1 MVIDMRHFIEAAQFP
16 LSLGKWAGAAI
27 EIHQGTKGYPS
38 AWEKE
43 DYRSNFLGV
52 VFRNNYYDPNGNIN
66 EQFQNFFTDLQNK
79 ELKGAMPA
87 LEYTI
92 ENFVD
97 KTKDAKQIFDRAVD
111 ELGKYFDSQSNLQ
124 DALDKLKAFVDPPA
138 YADNTN
144 NGFGKGEQQ
153 TSPLVLDLD
162 GDGVELSAIDSP
174 TIRFDI
180 DGDGL
185 REATGWVK
193 PDDGLLVFDRNN
205 DGFINDGTELF
216 GTQLNNGTFS
226 NGFEALK
233 VFDGDSNNAKNNII
247 DANDINFSKLKV
259 WRDLDSDGRS
269 DVNEL
274 FTLNELGIKSIK
286 TTYSNVNISNAGN
299 TIRQTSTYEFTNG
312 TSETIVDAWFTVDQF
327 NSTYDYRS
335 TANNPITFT
344 QEILDLPNLRGYGN
358 LPDLQISIAKDSQL
372 LSLVKSFISKS
383 ASGDL
388 VGAGNLV
395 RSILFRWA
403 GVDGVI
409 ATSRGAN
416 INAQELGFLEK
427 FVGRNFFSATS
438 QPTQNQANILNPTY
452 SNLAASLSARLFTQL
467 TQTSVEYDPSSDLLS
482 IEGGVTAAQTRLD
495 QISIQ
500 SSTTSSLEIE
510 KFLLNEYIREN
521 STGTENWIY
530 GDLGSNQI
538 KGSLQND
545 IIYGF
550 YGNDT
555 LNGNGGNDTYKFD
568 RGGGQDIIRDEYIV
582 ATSLYDGGTAD
593 TINFGRG
600 IARNQLSW
608 NFNGKDLSVWLT
620 GSTEKMTIQ
629 NMADSRYQIENF
641 TFTDVGNSL
650 TLGEVMTSKIWQD
663 TAGVNQLN
671 WKTTAIKFNGL
682 AGNDTITTGNY
693 DDSLLGGDGNDSIKA
708 GTGNDTLDGGIG
720 DDLLNGENG
729 NDLLIGANGNDSL
742 DGSYNDDILQ
752 GGNGNDTL
760 IGGYHADNLHGGA
773 GNDFLDGGSNSNDN
787 DTLNGAEGNDTLD
800 GGGGND
806 SYYLELGHGFDTL
819 QDVYIYNNTV
829 SDGGSDTVEFGTG
842 ITSSNL
848 NWYFNGTDLTF
859 SIADSPLDK
868 LVIQNMYD
876 VKYRI
881 ENFKLWENV
890 NALSLS
896 QIMTS
901 QVWSDEGGRNTL
913 DWRTTAIKFNGL
925 AGNDSLV
932 TGNYDD
938 SLLGAEGNDTIKA
951 GIGKDTLDGGIGDDL
966 LNGENGNDL
975 LIGADGNDSLDGGY
989 DNDILQGGNGNDTLL
1004 GGYSS
1009 DNLHGGAGND
1019 FLDGGSNSND
1029 NDTLN
1034 GAEGN
1039 DTLNGGGGN
1048 DSYYFEIGHGSD
1060 TLQDV
1065 YTSGNNVLE
1074 GGSDTVEFGTGIT
1087 SSNLSWYFNGTDLTF
1102 SLTNSPLDRL
1112 VIQNMYDAKYRIE
1125 NFKLWDNVNLPLLS
1139 TIMTSQVWS
1148 DEGGRNT
1155 LDWRTTAI
1163 KFNGL
1168 AGNDS
1173 LVTGNYDDS
1182 LLGAEGNDTLD
1193 GGYDYDVL
1201 DGGNGNDFLNGGS
1214 YNDTLTGGAGVDWFV
1229 FDTNAVFALGTIG
1242 KDSITDFAV
1251 GIDKID
1257 LDKTTFTALTH
1268 TGGISSLNA
1277 NEFAVVGSDAA
1288 AAIAGAFIV
1297 YNSMTGGL
1305 FYNQNGATA
1314 GLGSGGNFATLS
1326 ANLALTANDFLIQA

>member
-1 MVIDMRHFIEAAQFP
+1 MTLPIGEINSIENKKHLSTSVSINEFITHSKGKTLEQLQFENGSDPSIFFQSISLPGTEVAPVTVQKGLGPKGNYRYIQDPNNPGMVIDMRHFIEAAQFP
-16 LSLGKWAGAAI
+16 LSLGEWAGAAI

-372 LSLVKSFISKS
+372 LSLVKSFSSKS

-1102 SLTNSPLDRL
+1102 SLTNSPLQKEMTRL
-1112 VIQNMYDAKYRIE
+1112 
-1125 NFKLWDNVNLPLLS
+1125 KLVLA
-1139 TIMTSQVWS
+1139 TI
-1148 DEGGRNT
+1148 
-1155 LDWRTTAI
+1155 L
-1163 KFNGL
+1163 
-1168 AGNDS
+1168 
-1173 LVTGNYDDS
+1173 
-1182 LLGAEGNDTLD
+1182 
-1193 GGYDYDVL
+1193 
-1201 DGGNGNDFLNGGS
+1201 
-1214 YNDTLTGGAGVDWFV
+1214 
-1229 FDTNAVFALGTIG
+1229 
-1242 KDSITDFAV
+1242 
-1251 GIDKID
+1251 
-1257 LDKTTFTALTH
+1257 
-1268 TGGISSLNA
+1268 
-1277 NEFAVVGSDAA
+1277 
-1288 AAIAGAFIV
+1288 
-1297 YNSMTGGL
+1297 
-1305 FYNQNGATA
+1305 
-1314 GLGSGGNFATLS
+1314 
-1326 ANLALTANDFLIQA
+1326 

>member
-1 MVIDMRHFIEAAQFP
+1 MTLPIGEINSIENKKHLSTSVSINEFITHSKGKTLEQLQFENGSDPSIFFQSISLPGTEVAPVTVQKGLGPKGNYRYIQDPNNPGMVIDMRHFIEAAQFP

-372 LSLVKSFISKS
+372 LSLVKSFSSKS

-482 IEGGVTAAQTRLD
+482 IRP
-495 QISIQ
+495 
-500 SSTTSSLEIE
+500 
-510 KFLLNEYIREN
+510 
-521 STGTENWIY
+521 
-530 GDLGSNQI
+530 
-538 KGSLQND
+538 
-545 IIYGF
+545 
-550 YGNDT
+550 
-555 LNGNGGNDTYKFD
+555 
-568 RGGGQDIIRDEYIV
+568 
-582 ATSLYDGGTAD
+582 
-593 TINFGRG
+593 
-600 IARNQLSW
+600 
-608 NFNGKDLSVWLT
+608 
-620 GSTEKMTIQ
+620 
-629 NMADSRYQIENF
+629 
-641 TFTDVGNSL
+641 
-650 TLGEVMTSKIWQD
+650 
-663 TAGVNQLN
+663 
-671 WKTTAIKFNGL
+671 L
-682 AGNDTITTGNY
+682 A
-693 DDSLLGGDGNDSIKA
+693 K
-708 GTGNDTLDGGIG
+708 
-720 DDLLNGENG
+720 
-729 NDLLIGANGNDSL
+729 
-742 DGSYNDDILQ
+742 
-752 GGNGNDTL
+752 
-760 IGGYHADNLHGGA
+760 
-773 GNDFLDGGSNSNDN
+773 
-787 DTLNGAEGNDTLD
+787 
-800 GGGGND
+800 
-806 SYYLELGHGFDTL
+806 
-819 QDVYIYNNTV
+819 V
-829 SDGGSDTVEFGTG
+829 
-842 ITSSNL
+842 
-848 NWYFNGTDLTF
+848 
-859 SIADSPLDK
+859 
-868 LVIQNMYD
+868 
-876 VKYRI
+876 
-881 ENFKLWENV
+881 
-890 NALSLS
+890 
-896 QIMTS
+896 
-901 QVWSDEGGRNTL
+901 
-913 DWRTTAIKFNGL
+913 RTK
-925 AGNDSLV
+925 
-932 TGNYDD
+932 
-938 SLLGAEGNDTIKA
+938 
-951 GIGKDTLDGGIGDDL
+951 
-966 LNGENGNDL
+966 
-975 LIGADGNDSLDGGY
+975 
-989 DNDILQGGNGNDTLL
+989 
-1004 GGYSS
+1004 
-1009 DNLHGGAGND
+1009 
-1019 FLDGGSNSND
+1019 
-1029 NDTLN
+1029 
-1034 GAEGN
+1034 
-1039 DTLNGGGGN
+1039 
-1048 DSYYFEIGHGSD
+1048 
-1060 TLQDV
+1060 
-1065 YTSGNNVLE
+1065 
-1074 GGSDTVEFGTGIT
+1074 
-1087 SSNLSWYFNGTDLTF
+1087 
-1102 SLTNSPLDRL
+1102 
-1112 VIQNMYDAKYRIE
+1112 
-1125 NFKLWDNVNLPLLS
+1125 
-1139 TIMTSQVWS
+1139 
-1148 DEGGRNT
+1148 
-1155 LDWRTTAI
+1155 
-1163 KFNGL
+1163 
-1168 AGNDS
+1168 
-1173 LVTGNYDDS
+1173 
-1182 LLGAEGNDTLD
+1182 
-1193 GGYDYDVL
+1193 
-1201 DGGNGNDFLNGGS
+1201 
-1214 YNDTLTGGAGVDWFV
+1214 
-1229 FDTNAVFALGTIG
+1229 
-1242 KDSITDFAV
+1242 
-1251 GIDKID
+1251 
-1257 LDKTTFTALTH
+1257 
-1268 TGGISSLNA
+1268 
-1277 NEFAVVGSDAA
+1277 
-1288 AAIAGAFIV
+1288 
-1297 YNSMTGGL
+1297 
-1305 FYNQNGATA
+1305 
-1314 GLGSGGNFATLS
+1314 
-1326 ANLALTANDFLIQA
+1326 